1 MLEEKKEIIKE
12 TKDTIRKK
20 IDESQ
25 TIEKGRKGIFGVI
38 FGRTAVIILLLL
50 LQVLM
55 LFIAYRYLQEKGV
68 ILNFVM
74 KALAV
79 VLVVHIINKR
89 ENPAFM
95 ISWIILILGW
105 PVFGSLL
112 YLFVEMQPVPKAIN
126 KKIQKMHIETM
137 CYWTQEKKVKQKLAE
152 ESTEMP
158 HLSEYVYRC
167 GGFPTYQNTSVKYFS
182 CGMEKFEELV
192 VQLEKAEHFIFMEYF
207 IVAKGYM
214 WDTILEILRRKAE
227 EGVEVRFLYDGTC
240 SFSLLPYHYPRTLEE
255 MGIQC
260 HMFAPVVPALSTY
273 QNNRDHRKI
282 VVIDGKVAFTGG
294 INLADEY
301 IGKKERFGVWKDTA
315 IMLKGDAVRS
325 FTLMFLEMWNI
336 ERKEKPEDFDRYLN
350 VEQEK
355 VPQPGDGFVMPYG
368 DSPLDNEPVGEHVYM
383 DILYTAKNYVHIMT
397 PYLILDHDMITALT
411 YAAKR
416 GVEVII
422 IMPHIPDKMYAFLL
436 AKTYYNELMDAGV
449 QIYEFT
455 PGFVHAKVF
464 TSDDRKAVVGTINM
478 DFRSL
483 YLHFECAAY
492 LYRNAEIPRI
502 EQDFQDTLK
511 QCQRMNQSDFEK
523 LPLPSRIAAK
533 LLRLVAPL
541 M

>member
-137 CYWTQEKKVKQKLAE
+137 CYWTQEKEVKQKLAE